1 MSSVVLDNSST
12 SGAPNSSTLTAN
24 GCRLGTGG
32 LGSSGVVQG
41 LPVIGLNSL
50 IARATQVSAGTNPT
64 SFNWDNAG
72 SSGGGLN
79 PNHLQLF
86 GYFDP
91 AVTVQTIQEF
101 VDAYPAPVGG
111 TAPALTT
118 TSCFRTNQ
126 SVPLNY
132 TAPFIGDTTGTGAPL
147 VVACAGIP
155 TSANIRFYLVGGSIA
170 AFAAGIAAPSAISVQ
185 PNVSFTYTGTTG
197 AIYGYEVLFA

>member
-1 MSSVVLDNSST
+1 MSSVVLDNSAST
-12 SGAPNSSTLTAN
+12 GAPNSSTLTAN

-41 LPVIGLNSL
+41 FPVIGLNSV
-50 IARATQVSAGTNPT
+50 ITRATAVSAGTTPT
-64 SFNWDNAG
+64 SYNWDNQG
-72 SSGGGLN
+72 QSGGGLIA
-79 PNHLQLF
+79 NHLQLY

-101 VDAYPAPVGG
+101 ADIYPTLVGG

-118 TSCFRTNQ
+118 TGVFRTAN

-132 TAPFIGDTTGTGAPL
+132 TAPFIGTTTGTGAPL

-155 TSANIRFYLVGGSIA
+155 ANSQIRFMLVGGSIA
-170 AFAAGIAAPSAISVQ
+170 SFAAGIAAPSAVSVQ
-185 PNVSFTYTGTTG
+185 GNVSFTYTGTTG
-197 AIYGYEVLFA
+197 AIYNYEVLVA

>member
-1 MSSVVLDNSST
+1 MSSVVLDNSAST
-12 SGAPNSSTLTAN
+12 GAPNSSTLTAN
-24 GCRLGTGG
+24 GCRLGAGG
-32 LGSSGVVQG
+32 LGSSGAVQG

-72 SSGGGLN
+72 SAGGGLT

-91 AVTVQTIQEF
+91 LVTVQTIQEF
-101 VDAYPAPVGG
+101 ADIYPAPVGG

-132 TAPFIGDTTGTGAPL
+132 VAPFIGTTTGTGAAL

-170 AFAAGIAAPSAISVQ
+170 AFAAGVAAPSAISVQ